1 MPFNCQ
7 INASTVGQNVQVI
20 LNYNDND
27 IRTLN
32 FNDNMDFI
40 PKSYFQTSIYNISA
54 TATITNMLVFDTING
69 KFFKDSTTFKI
80 F

>member
-27 IRTLN
+27 IRTLT
-32 FNDNMDFI
+32 FNDNIDFI

-54 TATITNMLVFDTING
+54 NATITNMLVFDTING
-69 KFFKDSTTFKI
+69 NFLKDLIFF
-80 F
+80 

>member
-27 IRTLN
+27 IRTLT
-32 FNDNMDFI
+32 FNDNINLI
-40 PKSYFQTSIYNISA
+40 PKSYIKTSIYNISA
-54 TATITNMLVFDTING
+54 TAPLTNMLVFETING
-69 KFFKDSTTFKI
+69 NFIK
-80 F
+80 